1 MGVKTGS
8 SSQAG
13 GCLAF
18 AATLDRRRAEPR
30 GLDRVIM

>member
-18 AATLDRRRAEPR
+18 AATLDRRRRLE
-30 GLDRVIM
+30 GLTG

>member
-1 MGVKTGS
+1 MGVKTDS

-18 AATLDRRRAEPR
+18 AATLHRRRGDRA
-30 GLDRVIM
+30 DRVIM